1 MPGPEIAMTS
11 LAPLRFRTRL
21 NEALA
26 AARRSGQL
34 GGREFEALLLDP
46 DFDDREFEDFRETL
60 GRAGIAW
67 PEEAA
72 EAASAEGDDS
82 GATAAEAQF
91 AGADAGATASAPAG
105 SPPGAGDEVVGGA
118 TAPGGAFAGLHR
130 GEPDRDSLNRYLA
143 DIGRFQLMP
152 HAELL
157 AAAVRSRAG
166 DERARKSIILA
177 NLRLVVHIARG
188 YRNRGLPML
197 DLIEEGNLG
206 LIHAVDRFE
215 PERGLRFSTYAAI
228 WIRQAILRSVAEQ
241 ARAVRIPVQ
250 MFQQVNRFSR
260 AERVLRARLG
270 REPAMHEIA
279 RELEVSEPRA
289 ERLAALVR
297 GLRSLDEG
305 SSLEAFEQLSSE
317 DLGGAPASVEGL
329 VDLQLEHERIDALL
343 RTLGQREEQVLRIRY
358 GFHDGAARTLQE
370 TGEHFGISR
379 ERVRQIE
386 SRALAKLR
394 AAIEMAE
401 AERGP
406 GPVVLPL
413 EP

>member
-1 MPGPEIAMTS
+1 MSTIE
-11 LAPLRFRTRL
+11 PLRFRTRL
-21 NEALA
+21 DEALA
-26 AARRSGQL
+26 EARRTGQL
-34 GGREFEALLLDP
+34 DAREFEALLLDP
-46 DFDDREFEDFRETL
+46 DFDDQEFESFREAV
-60 GRAGIAW
+60 GRAGVAW

-72 EAASAEGDDS
+72 VAASSVAASGD
-82 GATAAEAQF
+82 AAAAEV
-91 AGADAGATASAPAG
+91 AGALAVERALADLKRS
-105 SPPGAGDEVVGGA
+105 
-118 TAPGGAFAGLHR
+118 
-130 GEPDRDSLNRYLA
+130 EPDRDSLNRYLS
-143 DIGRFQLMP
+143 DIGRFPLMP

-157 AAAVRSRAG
+157 ASAGRARSG
-166 DERARKSIILA
+166 DERARKAIILA

-228 WIRQAILRSVAEQ
+228 WIRQAILRSLAEQ

-270 REPAMHEIA
+270 REPAVDEIA

-289 ERLAALVR
+289 QRLAALVR
-297 GLRSLDEG
+297 GLKSLDEG
-305 SSLEAFEQLSSE
+305 SSLEAFEQLSNE

-386 SRALAKLR
+386 SRALQKLR
-394 AAIEMAE
+394 AALEMAE
-401 AERGP
+401 TERGR